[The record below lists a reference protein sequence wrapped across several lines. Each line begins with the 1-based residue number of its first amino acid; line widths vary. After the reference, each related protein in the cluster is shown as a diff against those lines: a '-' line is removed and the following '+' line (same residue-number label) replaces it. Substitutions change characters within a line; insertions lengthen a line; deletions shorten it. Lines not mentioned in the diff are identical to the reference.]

1 MLLTN
6 DLNHFLVLV
15 RGDSEGILQAKQLNA
30 ETVSEKFLV
39 LPGYYDGVSTF
50 DAIASDRDIRTF
62 WAVSLLRIILQKDR
76 SFHDL
81 TQKYLAPHLMALL
94 LSCDFHTDT
103 AKWIPIFRENPET
116 WMGALDAVDE
126 VLEREDK
133 WIVATYEGLEQLV
146 REKSRT
152 EDLLRT
158 LLSFWMIQNQ
168 RWIRIKAKILLPEHL
183 YGTTI
188 VAFQDGAKISAYTI
202 RI

>member
-15 RGDSEGILQAKQLNA
+15 RGNSEGILHAKLRNA

-39 LPGYYDGVSTF
+39 LPGYYDGVRTF
-50 DAIASDRDIRTF
+50 DALASDRDIRTF
-62 WAVSLLRIILQKDR
+62 WAVSLLRIILQKDL

-81 TQKYLAPHLMALL
+81 TQKYLTPHLMALL

-103 AKWIPIFRENPET
+103 AKWDPIFRENPET

-126 VLEREDK
+126 VLEKEDK
-133 WIVATYEGLEQLV
+133 WIVAMYEGVEQLAKD
-146 REKSRT
+146 KSRT

-158 LLSFWMIQNQ
+158 LLSFWIIQNQ
-168 RWIRIKAKILLPEHL
+168 RWIRIKAKILLPDRL
-183 YGTTI
+183 YSTAI
-188 VAFQDGAKISAYTI
+188 VAFQDGAKLSAYTI